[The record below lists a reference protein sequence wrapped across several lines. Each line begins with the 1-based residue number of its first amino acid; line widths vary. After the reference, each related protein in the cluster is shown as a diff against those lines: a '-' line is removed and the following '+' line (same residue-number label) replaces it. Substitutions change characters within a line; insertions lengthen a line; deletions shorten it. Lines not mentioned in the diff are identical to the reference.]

1 LEWRKNKTKTKKH
14 ETQIADI
21 LAGVDRKQ
29 VWVWGRKDAIL
40 SIE

>member
-1 LEWRKNKTKTKKH
+1 M
-14 ETQIADI
+14 ADTS
-21 LAGVDRKQ
+21 AGVDSVDRKQ

>member
-1 LEWRKNKTKTKKH
+1 MYEA
-14 ETQIADI
+14 QMADTS
-21 LAGVDRKQ
+21 AGVDRKQ